1 MAKGLQLKEIGE
13 HFKEKLSKIKLCL
26 FDVDGILTDG
36 RVLWMGEEIGF
47 NRQFHIR
54 DGYGFKLLAGAGI
67 EVGIITGGESLGVE
81 KRFEQ
86 LGVKYVYMGKED
98 KRQAYQDVLEKTGLK
113 DEEVLYMGDEFF
125 DMPILAKVGFAATV
139 PNASEEVREIVDYT
153 TVTEAGYGCARE
165 VIDILR
171 HARGMTPPIEY

>member
-1 MAKGLQLKEIGE
+1 MGKGLQLKEIGE
-13 HFKEKLSKIKLCL
+13 HFKDKLSQIKLCL

-36 RVLWMGEEIGF
+36 RVFWMGEEIGF

-54 DGYGFKLLAGAGI
+54 DGYGFKLLVKAGI
-67 EVGIITGGESLGVE
+67 EVGIITGGDSLSVV

-86 LGVKYVYMGKED
+86 LGVKHIYMGNED

-113 DEEVLYMGDEFF
+113 ENEVLYMGDEFF
-125 DMPILAKVGFAATV
+125 DLPILVNCGFSATV
-139 PNASEEVREIVDYT
+139 PNASEEVREAVDYV

-171 HARGMTPPIEY
+171 HSRGIKPPVEY

>member
-1 MAKGLQLKEIGE
+1 MAKGLQLKEIGD

-36 RVLWMGEEIGF
+36 RVLWMGDEIGF

-54 DGYGFKLLAGAGI
+54 DGYGLKLLAAAGI
-67 EVGIITGGESLGVE
+67 EVGIITGGDSLGVV

-86 LGVKYVYMGKED
+86 LGVKHIYMGNED
-98 KRQAYQDVLEKTGLK
+98 KRSAYEDILKKTGL
-113 DEEVLYMGDEFF
+113 DHEQVLYMGDEFF
-125 DMPILAKVGFAATV
+125 DLPILVKVGFSATV
-139 PNASEEVREIVDYT
+139 PNASEEVREVVDYV

-171 HARGMTPPIEY
+171 HANNITPPIEY